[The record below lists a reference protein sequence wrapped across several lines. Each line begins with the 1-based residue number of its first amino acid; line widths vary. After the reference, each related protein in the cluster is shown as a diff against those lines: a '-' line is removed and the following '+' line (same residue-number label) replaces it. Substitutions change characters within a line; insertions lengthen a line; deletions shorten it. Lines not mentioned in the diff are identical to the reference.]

1 MFAMMRRIAIVL
13 LAVGITLSLS
23 RTSGAQ
29 TTEKFP
35 FLAAVTAE
43 KTQVRAGADSRYYP
57 FGSVLRNDLVQVV
70 AEKAG
75 WARVR
80 AVGPA
85 FDGFYGYLKFPTT
98 EATRF
103 ELDSTGTVGVTTG
116 TTNIYAPNLDE
127 KAEPAR
133 SWKPI
138 AQLPAQSTLTVL
150 RTDTSDLLVVHKVV
164 LPKAAEGWI
173 DMTHLQRASL
183 EQIAAWEDAMNG
195 VKPAT
200 GAPQIAAAPIGIAE
214 SANAETT
221 TPRQSEARRAEDGLP
236 DYSLRRR

>member
-13 LAVGITLSLS
+13 LAVGITLSLP

-43 KTQVRAGADSRYYP
+43 QTQVRAGADSRYYP
-57 FGSVLRNDLVQVV
+57 FGSVRRNDLVQVV

-98 EATRF
+98 EATRIQ
-103 ELDSTGTVGVTTG
+103 LDSTGTVGVTTG
-116 TTNIYAPNLDE
+116 TTTRRTAAP
-127 KAEPAR
+127 
-133 SWKPI
+133 
-138 AQLPAQSTLTVL
+138 V
-150 RTDTSDLLVVHKVV
+150 
-164 LPKAAEGWI
+164 G
-173 DMTHLQRASL
+173 ASL
-183 EQIAAWEDAMNG
+183 APAALAASSAPPTRPSRRSSSTRPPTAATARCATVPRRARACSICAM
-195 VKPAT
+195 P
-200 GAPQIAAAPIGIAE
+200 
-214 SANAETT
+214 
-221 TPRQSEARRAEDGLP
+221 TPTRTSSGSARRP
-236 DYSLRRR
+236 TW